1 MRPYDAYFQK
11 KKKKELHEG
20 QQFFHTLEN
29 RCLKVEH
36 IDVALKVRS
45 HTGEQ
50 QLYPQHSS
58 R

>member
-1 MRPYDAYFQK
+1 MMPIF